1 MHDDFNKVNPVRTR
15 AMTIGIGLI
24 TMLVPRN
31 NEPNFYNDVSKSHDI
46 LIYPIEINSTI
57 KGWKVSSNMFGDK
70 SFLTKLSAIKFAIN
84 YMKKNPTPCEVEK

>member
-1 MHDDFNKVNPVRTR
+1 MGKIKGWRKSKAIEDNWVRYK
-15 AMTIGIGLI
+15 L
-24 TMLVPRN
+24 N